1 MQAGPAP
8 LPLESD
14 VPITPS
20 AEAWLAMSEAARD
33 RFVEEASLALER
45 EAALMPEGFPHFY
58 NKNRA

>member
-1 MQAGPAP
+1 